1 MRKGFAKG
9 CLALVLAMLLPL
21 ALTSCNNTETGEVI
35 PEGMKIANCEGDDFR
50 LYVPTDWNENTAY
63 GIAGAY
69 YNLDVQST
77 VSVVKYLI
85 TEEMNAALPAKGDAA
100 ALRQRLEA
108 FSLQYCRPAISE
120 QPLVSGL
127 KVEEDEDASEVL
139 LDQLVAHRAHYLV
152 TVDGQNLHYL
162 QVIGEKNSAFYV
174 FTYTAH
180 PDLYEALLPSVE
192 RMLEEFIFAD
202 PYLPDEYPRLPAEEG
217 TPIPAGM
224 AVVSNADVDFHF
236 YVPVTWEVEYKQEIY
251 SAYLASDR
259 SNVSVIPYVP
269 DRAMSV
275 IDFFELCK
283 NEMVKVGGEGSFTLL
298 SQEEVTLGGRAAMS
312 YVYTY
317 RVGETVYQYRQV
329 IAAYKSMMYSLTYTA
344 TPENFESHMADVDAM
359 IGAFVFR

>member
-1 MRKGFAKG
+1 M
-9 CLALVLAMLLPL
+9 LLVLAML
-21 ALTSCNNTETGEVI
+21 AAMTSCNNTDTGEVI

-77 VSVVKYLI
+77 VSVVKYRI
-85 TEEMNAALPAKGDAA
+85 TEEMNSALPAKGDAA

-108 FSLQYCRPAISE
+108 FSLQYCCPAISE

-127 KVEEDEDASEVL
+127 KVEEDKDAPEVL

-152 TVDGQNLHYL
+152 TVDGENLHYL
-162 QVIGEKNSAFYV
+162 QVIGEKNNAFYV

-180 PDLYEALLPSVE
+180 PDLYEVLLPSVN
-192 RMLEEFIFAD
+192 RMLEEFLFAD

-217 TPIPAGM
+217 TPVPTGM
-224 AVVSNADVDFHF
+224 AIVSNADVEFDF
-236 YVPVTWEVEYKQEIY
+236 YVPVTWKVEYKQEIF
-251 SAYLASDR
+251 SAYLESDR
-259 SNVSVIPYVP
+259 ANVSVIPYVP

-275 IDFFELCK
+275 IDFFELCRA
-283 NEMVKVGGEGSFTLL
+283 EMIKTAGEDGFTLL
-298 SQEEVTLGGRAAMS
+298 SQKEITLGGRAAMS
-312 YVYTY
+312 YEYTY
-317 RVGETVYQYRQV
+317 RVGEKTYQYRQV
-329 IAAYKSMMYSLTYTA
+329 IAAYKSMMYSMTYTA
-344 TPENFESHMADVDAM
+344 TPESFESHLADVDAM